1 MVSDD
6 ILLETEEH
14 MDAAVDYLRKEF
26 RGIRTGRA
34 SIGLVDHIK
43 VDYYGSPTDLRQ
55 LASIATPEANLI
67 VIKPFDPSG
76 TKDIEKAI
84 YASDLGITPMTD
96 GKLIR
101 LQVPALSMERRE
113 QLAAQL
119 KKMAEAC
126 RVTIRNAR
134 REENKEADKQQ
145 KASELTEDDCKKCK
159 DEIQKLT
166 RHYED
171 KVNEMLEAKTKEV
184 RET

>member
-6 ILLETEEH
+6 ILLEAEEH

-43 VDYYGSPTDLRQ
+43 VDYYGSATDLRQ

-84 YASDLGITPMTD
+84 YASDLGVTPMTD

-134 REENKEADKQQ
+134 REGNKEADRQQ
-145 KASELTEDDCKKCK
+145 KASELTEDDCKRCK
-159 DEIQKLT
+159 DEIQKFT
-166 RHYED
+166 KQYED
-171 KVNEMLEAKTKEV
+171 KVNEMLDTKTKEI